1 MAVLLGAVADLSV
14 FLIAR
19 AKAQT
24 AADAA
29 SLAAAGAMVPG
40 VAKDP
45 RSEAGAFASLNGA
58 DIIDCDCPVIGR
70 SAQVKVA
77 VPVRFIL
84 LKTSPGYVTASARSE
99 VQMPR

>member
-1 MAVLLGAVADLSV
+1 MMLGAAADLSV

-58 DIIDCDCPVIGR
+58 DIIDCDCPAIGR
-70 SAQVKVA
+70 AAQVRVA
-77 VPVRFIL
+77 VPVGFIL
-84 LKTSPGYVTASARSE
+84 LRAAPGYVTASARSE
-99 VQMPR
+99 VELPR